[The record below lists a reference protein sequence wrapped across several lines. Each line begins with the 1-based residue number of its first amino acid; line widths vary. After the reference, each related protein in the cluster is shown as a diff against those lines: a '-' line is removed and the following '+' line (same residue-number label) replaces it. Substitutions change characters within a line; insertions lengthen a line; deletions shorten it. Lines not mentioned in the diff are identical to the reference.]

1 MLPASM
7 LGASR
12 PHRRLAGIQRLV
24 SQGVCTHADWASKT
38 YACIHQLPSCST
50 AVGFELMNCSTTEAV
65 IYNAAFSVSA
75 GLNDNFTPVNAAG
88 QQDNTMWQRVTLNG
102 NYDIHLPKAGR
113 ATQAARTLTDII
125 PFDLFPPKRV
135 DGGSGVLIFF
145 RIFPVS
151 GPISFGFM
159 DPTVGT
165 WHDSLNGQNPL
176 QYSRNLGGG
185 WANFGNWTA
194 GEFAQSYYAPNTN
207 NLILP
212 SGIAAAGFRPMITI
226 MSSGDSMLS
235 GVASRPLDL
244 DQGANG
250 VGLHLAKILDQ
261 SERPALHRNE
271 ATSGQN
277 SDYFLSNCVDA
288 MAVFTPDVLLLQTY
302 TANDPDY
309 ETRAGA
315 WRCFAAAMEV
325 ARKARDGGVAVILLT
340 SPPFAG
346 VGSLRHSEEW
356 EATRQFANELVLNS
370 GVPHV
375 DSDAVVGAGTRPELY
390 RPGLSHD
397 RVHPNDAGAAALATA
412 AASVLAAEYGIQ

>member
-1 MLPASM
+1 MLLASM

-12 PHRRLAGIQRLV
+12 SHGRLAGIQRLV
-24 SQGVCTHADWASKT
+24 SQGVCAHTELVPKT
-38 YACIHQLPSCST
+38 YSCIHQLPSCST

-88 QQDNTMWQRVTLNG
+88 QPDNTMWQRVTLNG
-102 NYDIHLPKAGR
+102 NYAIRLPQASR
-113 ATQAARTLTDII
+113 AAQVARTLTDII
-125 PFDLFPPKRV
+125 PFDRFPPKRV
-135 DGGSGVLIFF
+135 DGGSGILIFF
-145 RIFPVS
+145 RLFPVS

-159 DPTVGT
+159 DGTVGT
-165 WHDSLNGQNPL
+165 WHDSPNGQNPL
-176 QYSRNLGGG
+176 QFSRNLGGS
-185 WANFGNWTA
+185 WASFGNWAA
-194 GEFAQSYYAPNTN
+194 GEFAQSYYPPSIN
-207 NLILP
+207 NVILP
-212 SGIAAAGFRPMITI
+212 SGIVAAGFRPIITI
-226 MSSGDSMLS
+226 MSSGDSMLA

-250 VGLHLAKILDQ
+250 VGLHLAKVLDQ
-261 SERPALHRNE
+261 PERPALHRNE
-271 ATSGQN
+271 ALSGQN

-302 TANDPDY
+302 TANDPDC
-309 ETRAGA
+309 ETRAGV

-325 ARKARDGGVAVILLT
+325 ARKARDSGVAVILLT

-346 VGSLRHSEEW
+346 VGSLRYSEEW
-356 EATRQFANELVLNS
+356 EATRQFANDLVLNS

-397 RVHPNDAGAAALATA
+397 QVHPNDVGAAALATV